1 MAKKNESL
9 IGDHGVTTKH
19 DVVGNSVI
27 GVSIV
32 LIILL
37 IVCGIFALVCA

>member
-9 IGDHGVTTKH
+9 IGDHGVTTNH
-19 DVVGNSVI
+19 DVIGNSVI
-27 GVSIV
+27 GISIL

-37 IVCGIFALVCA
+37 IVCGVFALVYA